1 MNYIPRHIEKYI
13 KNNLFKGKIII
24 VYGPRQVGKTTMIKE
39 IIKEIDSVEYYTCDD
54 PDVRSKLQ
62 GANEKELGDFV
73 HGKKLIVIDEA
84 QLVSDI
90 GITLKLMHDTYPDV
104 QIIASG
110 SSSFELANKTKEP
123 LTGRSLEY
131 ILLPLSFSEIANHTS
146 AHQADQIISVGLTY
160 GMYPGILFGEI
171 DRKELLNTIASQYL
185 YKDILKF
192 EGLRMPLV
200 LEKILKLLASSIGQ
214 EISYF
219 EIANSV
225 DANKKTVETYIGY
238 LEQAFIVYR
247 LPAFSRN
254 IRSQVSKKQKIF
266 FYDVGMR
273 NAIIGLFTDIDSR
286 PDKGA
291 LWENFFI
298 SERKKMMIGKRD
310 LSAKQY
316 FLRTYDNQEVDLVE
330 EWEGGRIEAYEMKYK
345 EERNHKEPAVWK
357 KNFPNIPVL
366 IATRANSK
374 DFLMND

>member
-1 MNYIPRHIEKYI
+1 
-13 KNNLFKGKIII
+13 
-24 VYGPRQVGKTTMIKE
+24 MIKE
-39 IIKEIDSVEYYTCDD
+39 IIKEIDNVEYYTCDD
-54 PDVRSKLQ
+54 PDTRSKLQ

-73 HGKKLIVIDEA
+73 RGRKLIVIDEA

-90 GITLKLMHDTYPDV
+90 GITLKLMHDAYPDV

-110 SSSFELANKTKEP
+110 PSSFELANKTKEP

-131 ILLPLSFSEIANHTS
+131 VLLPLSFSEIANHTS
-146 AHQADQIISVGLTY
+146 IHQADQTISIGLTY

-185 YKDILKF
+185 YKDLLKF

-214 EISYF
+214 EISYE

-225 DANKKTVETYIGY
+225 DANRKTVETYIGY
-238 LEQAFIVYR
+238 LEKAFVVYR

-254 IRSQVSKKQKIF
+254 IRFQVSKKQKIF

-298 SERKKMMIGKRD
+298 SERKKLMVGKRD

-316 FLRTYDNQEVDLVE
+316 FLRTYDKQEVDLVE
-330 EWEGGRIEAYEMKYK
+330 EWEGGRILAYEMKYK
-345 EERNHKEPAVWK
+345 EERNHREPAVWK

-366 IATRANSK
+366 IVTRLNAK
-374 DFLMND
+374 DFLV